1 MDELM
6 AQFIVEARELVQAA
20 IDDLFVL
27 AAEPGNAERVNSAF
41 RSVHTLKGSVALFDM
56 APLQSVLHRAETNL
70 DRVRSGARAID
81 REQIDALVAV
91 LEWIDACV
99 DDVER
104 QQFIGPD
111 LLESARRFD
120 AALDPDAG
128 GDRSAE
134 NDDAEASAAWAR
146 ALASSVDV
154 ACTVAL
160 RYTPHPE
167 CYFSGDDPVAVL
179 SRVPQLTYLSFSPR
193 DPWPSPDRYDPF
205 RANLVFEALSAAPP
219 SDVAAVFQLVPD
231 QVEIVP
237 IGASRQPSAVDAD
250 PDTPRGDGARSLRID
265 SARLDALLL
274 TVGELMTIKNGFGE
288 LAAGARALQGGGE
301 LARAIAATQKQLD
314 QVVGTLYGD
323 VLQTRMVPVA
333 QAFRRLPRVVHDLA
347 RRLDKPADL
356 VIVGDDIGADKTI
369 VDQLFEPMLHIVRN
383 AMDHGVETPAER
395 SACGKPAK
403 AKLLLEVARQGE
415 QIVLRFS
422 DDGRGIDPA
431 TLRAAAVRR
440 NVVSAEQAS
449 RLDDRAA
456 LELLFHA
463 GFSTAAEVSDLSGR
477 GVGLDVVRAEVNRL
491 GGTVEIGSR
500 IGRGTEVAMRLPL
513 SFAMTQLLVLSVAG
527 ERYGVPLADVA
538 ETVRLNRKDILPVR
552 ENQAFL
558 LRDRVVPLLSLV
570 SLLGLPENRVA
581 APDVT
586 VLVLALGQG
595 RVGVTVDAIAERVEM
610 VTKPLEGL
618 LSGAPGI
625 AGTTVLGDG
634 QVLLVL
640 DMAELIQ

>member
-1 MDELM
+1 
-6 AQFIVEARELVQAA
+6 
-20 IDDLFVL
+20 
-27 AAEPGNAERVNSAF
+27 
-41 RSVHTLKGSVALFDM
+41 
-56 APLQSVLHRAETNL
+56 
-70 DRVRSGARAID
+70 
-81 REQIDALVAV
+81 
-91 LEWIDACV
+91 
-99 DDVER
+99 
-104 QQFIGPD
+104 
-111 LLESARRFD
+111 
-120 AALDPDAG
+120 
-128 GDRSAE
+128 
-134 NDDAEASAAWAR
+134 
-146 ALASSVDV
+146 
-154 ACTVAL
+154 
-160 RYTPHPE
+160 
-167 CYFSGDDPVAVL
+167 
-179 SRVPQLTYLSFSPR
+179 
-193 DPWPSPDRYDPF
+193 
-205 RANLVFEALSAAPP
+205 
-219 SDVAAVFQLVPD
+219 
-231 QVEIVP
+231 
-237 IGASRQPSAVDAD
+237 
-250 PDTPRGDGARSLRID
+250 TPRGDGARSLRID

-431 TLRAAAVRR
+431 SLRAAAVRR

-570 SLLGLPENRVA
+570 SLLGLPENREA